1 MGPKSTLIRMHLIMG
16 AVICFAVVSATSVRA
31 QESGSWPLRSL
42 PAICQNLGKPD
53 RRVGELLAAVTHNA
67 TAGAYNAL
75 GAAFAEAHNLNCAV
89 PAFEEALRLDEQD
102 WRARY
107 NLALVL
113 IQKGEEKKAAEHLHI
128 LIQQKPGSPEAHDT
142 LGSLLEQQGK
152 LEEAEEEF
160 KQALKCDPGFAAAAL
175 SLGQVLID
183 QKRYTAALAY
193 LQDALK
199 TPAPPDMTAQLQT
212 TLAVA
217 YAESGDSDQ
226 AIRTLEQVIKAHPNN
241 AEAYFNLGTVY
252 AKQGPALGYQRAV
265 ADFKKAIRIDPH
277 FDAARYSLA
286 KVLVQTGQFSGAVE
300 YLSEYVLHRPND
312 AEGLHLLGSAYAGLA
327 QLSRAVELLERA
339 RQLRPDDYQIRYD
352 LGSSLAKAGKTEEAI
367 EQLRA
372 AEKINPDFAD
382 THYQLA
388 LQLQKQGDIN
398 RSQQEMEIF
407 QRLKNQAGEEI
418 SAGTLNNEGNR
429 LLQEGKPQEAAEA
442 YRKAVQ
448 LDPENAQW
456 QYNLSLALAKL
467 GDREGQKNALQ
478 RALQIDPSVA
488 PTRNDLGLAYLS
500 EGKLDAA
507 EREFQA
513 ALEINPKFAEAQNNL
528 GVVYSRQGKESEATT
543 LFRQATQNDP
553 HYARAFV
560 NLGLLMARQGDLK
573 GAREQ
578 IRQALKISPH
588 NTGALSALEMIEG
601 RTNQEQEPALPQ

>member
-1 MGPKSTLIRMHLIMG
+1 MIRMHFITG
-16 AVICFAVVSATSVRA
+16 AVISFAVVSATSAWA
-31 QESGSWPLRSL
+31 QESGSQALRSL
-42 PAICQNLGKPD
+42 PAACQNLGKSD
-53 RRVGELLAAVTHNA
+53 RRVGELLAAVAHNA
-67 TAGAYNAL
+67 TAEAYNAL
-75 GAAFAEAHNLNCAV
+75 GAAFAEAHKLNCAV
-89 PAFEEALRLDEQD
+89 PAFEEALRLDERD

-113 IQKGEEKKAAEHLHI
+113 IQKGDEKKAAEHLHI
-128 LIQQKPGSPEAHDT
+128 LIQQKPDSPEAHDT
-142 LGSLLEQQGK
+142 LGSLLQQQGK

-183 QKRYTAALAY
+183 QKRYTAAMAY
-193 LQDALK
+193 LQDTLK
-199 TPAPPDMTAQLQT
+199 KPAPPDVTAQLHT

-226 AIRTLEQVIKAHPNN
+226 AIRTLAEVIKAHPDN

-252 AKQGPALGYQRAV
+252 AKQGPASGYQKAV
-265 ADFKKAIRIDPH
+265 VNFKEAIRLEPH

-286 KVLVQTGQFSGAVE
+286 KVLVQVGQFSDAVT
-300 YLSEYVLHRPND
+300 YLSDYIQHRPND
-312 AEGLHLLGSAYAGLA
+312 AEGFHLLASAYAGLT
-327 QLSRAVELLERA
+327 QLSRAVEALERA
-339 RQLRPDDYQIRYD
+339 RQLKPEDYQILYD
-352 LGSSLAKAGKTEEAI
+352 LGASLAKAGKTAEAI

-372 AEKINPDFAD
+372 AERINPDFAD

-388 LQLQKQGDIN
+388 LQLQKQGN
-398 RSQQEMEIF
+398 VARSQQEMGIF
-407 QRLKNQAGEEI
+407 QRLKNQVGEEI
-418 SAGTLNNEGNR
+418 SAGTFNNEGNR
-429 LLQEGKPQEAAEA
+429 LLQEGKAQEAAEA

-448 LDPENAQW
+448 LDSHNAQW

-467 GDREGQKNALQ
+467 GDRDGQKNALQ

-488 PTRNDLGLAYLS
+488 ATHNDLGLVYLS

-543 LFRQATQNDP
+543 LFRQATENDP
-553 HYARAFV
+553 TYARAFV
-560 NLGLLMARQGDLK
+560 NLGLLMARRGDFPA
-573 GAREQ
+573 ARKEIQ
-578 IRQALKISPH
+578 RALKIIP
-588 NTGALSALEMIEG
+588 NDAGALAVLEMIEG
-601 RTNQEQEPALPQ
+601 KMKESAPPH